1 MISQL
6 IYIFSDGFPDQFG
19 GPAGEKYMIKLF
31 KDFLLEIHDK
41 SFDEQEKLLE
51 NRLNE
56 WMGRNYTQVDDILV
70 VGFKLNPK

>member
-1 MISQL
+1 
-6 IYIFSDGFPDQFG
+6 
-19 GPAGEKYMIKLF
+19 MIKLF